1 MSAFMSLYA
10 DANTLVDLN
19 TYGTERT
26 PILTLVEDRTHL
38 SIGAH
43 DRVPLADHLA
53 FARSLADATAR
64 YVTALEILTSAN
76 TVDEDE
82 S

>member
-1 MSAFMSLYA
+1 MSAFMSLHA
-10 DANTLVDLN
+10 DANTRVDLN

-26 PILTLVEDRTHL
+26 PILTLAEDRTHL
-38 SIGAH
+38 SISTH
-43 DRVPLADHLA
+43 DRGPLADHLA

-64 YVTALEILTSAN
+64 YVTALEIFAVAN
-76 TVDEDE
+76 TVTEDG